1 MEEEKSLTEKV
12 EELTKALNGID
23 KTKVKKLRLPA
34 KAKVKKGRVKKG
46 WLGCGKIG
54 RNGALTFER
63 IQIDEGAFTTSD
75 GSYHATDG
83 REIVFFNG
91 KFPMI
96 FQEEAKK
103 NPVNWKFNEGKDET
117 YGDKLILAKMLK
129 DSIKIKKGGNMSP
142 VIVIIVVLVILFVL
156 GKYVFKLF

>member
-1 MEEEKSLTEKV
+1 MEEKSLTERM
-12 EELTKALNGID
+12 EIIEQALNGVD
-23 KTKVKKLRLPA
+23 KKKIKQMRLPA
-34 KAKVKKGRVKKG
+34 KAKVKGNRVKKG
-46 WLGCGKIG
+46 WLGCAKIG

-75 GSYHATDG
+75 GSYHVTDG
-83 REIVFFNG
+83 REILLWKG
-91 KFPMI
+91 KFPII

-103 NPVNWKFNEGKDET
+103 NPFNFQFNTGHDET

-142 VIVIIVVLVILFVL
+142 IIVIVIIGVILFIL
-156 GKYVFKLF
+156 GKFVFKFF

>member
-1 MEEEKSLTEKV
+1 MDEEKSLTEQVK
-12 EELTKALNGID
+12 ELKEALNGID
-23 KTKVKKLRLPA
+23 KKTIKKLRLPA
-34 KAKVKKGRVKKG
+34 KAKVKGNKVKKG
-46 WLGCGKIG
+46 YLGCGKIG

-75 GSYHATDG
+75 GSYHVTNG
-83 REIVFFNG
+83 REILLWKG
-91 KFPMI
+91 KFPII
-96 FQEEAKK
+96 FQEESKR
-103 NPVNWKFNEGKDET
+103 NPVNFKFNDGKDET

-142 VIVIIVVLVILFVL
+142 IIVIAIIGVILFVL